1 MNNKIG
7 VKDYKKKLRWSLIPF
22 KALEGCVRVLMY
34 GATTKYSPNNWKS
47 VEPQGVYADAIY
59 RHLNAYVA
67 GEEFDDETGESHL
80 SHLLCDVLFLEYHRM
95 NRDKNTSFEE
105 YIETICLYDDYTHEN
120 LSQEEIDRIYA
131 DADREY
137 GENHGC
143 N

>member
-1 MNNKIG
+1 MTNEVG
-7 VKDYKKKLRWSLIPF
+7 VKDYKKKLRWSLVPM

-34 GATTKYSPNNWKS
+34 GATTKYTPNNWKN

-80 SHLLCDVLFLEYHRM
+80 SHLLCDALFLEYHRM
-95 NRDKNTSFEE
+95 NRDRLVSFSE
-105 YIETICLYDDYTHEN
+105 YISELMIYDDYKKGQISQDAVDEN
-120 LSQEEIDRIYA
+120 FAKNRKF
-131 DADREY
+131 
-137 GENHGC
+137 GEKHGC